1 MASGVWCLDA
11 NDMHAKQT
19 PPRAQGPGSLSPAM
33 RDGRKERNFSA
44 PSPPCS
50 HRGEALM

>member
-19 PPRAQGPGSLSPAM
+19 PPRAQGTGSLSPAM

-44 PSPPCS
+44 PSTPCS